1 MVHGYRP
8 HGGFVFDKPIKNKG
22 LFDCRQA
29 GT

>member
-1 MVHGYRP
+1 MVHGYWLR
-8 HGGFVFDKPIKNKG
+8 GGVVFDKPIKNKG